1 MITIQLTED
10 QARELLIALRD
21 RAFTLGGEVAEGS
34 TGKPGAAV
42 IANIAERQLDR
53 IHSFGPA
60 IAAQLGE
67 SF

>member
-1 MITIQLTED
+1 MVTIRLEDD

-21 RAFTLGGEVAEGS
+21 RAFTLIAEVNEGRS
-34 TGKPGAAV
+34 GKPGAAS
-42 IANIAERQLDR
+42 IANIAQRQLDR
-53 IHSFGPA
+53 VMSFGPE